1 MDISQIIT
9 AFGLAGSAG
18 LNAYIPL
25 LLVSVLGKLGVIH
38 LNAPFD
44 VLTNPL
50 VIVVLAALLVVELV
64 VDKVPGADHV
74 NDVVQTVVRPVAG
87 AILFAGNSGAIGNIS
102 PELSLALGLVM
113 AFGVHA
119 AKAAARPVVN
129 ATTLGVGAPVISV
142 VEDVTSLVGSLLAIF
157 LPLVFLIFVGF
168 IAFVVYRISGK
179 FKRAFAKQ

>member
-74 NDVVQTVVRPVAG
+74 NDVVQTIVRPAAG
-87 AILFAGNSGAIGNIS
+87 AILFAGNSGAIGNLS

-129 ATTLGVGAPVISV
+129 ATTLGVGAPIVSV

-157 LPLVFLIFVGF
+157 LPLVFLIFVGV
-168 IAFVVYRISGK
+168 IAFVIYRVSDK
-179 FKRAFAKQ
+179 FKRAFAK

>member
-25 LLVSVLGKLGVIH
+25 LLVSVLGKFGVIH

-50 VIVVLAALLVVELV
+50 VIAALAVLLVIEVV

-74 NDVVQTVVRPVAG
+74 NDVVQTIVRPAAG
-87 AILFAGNSGAIGNIS
+87 AILFAGNSGAIGNMS

-129 ATTLGVGAPVISV
+129 ATTLGIGAPVISV
-142 VEDVTSLVGSLLAIF
+142 AEDVTSLIGSVLAIF
-157 LPLVFLIFVGF
+157 LPLLFLVFVMA
-168 IAFVVYRISGK
+168 IAYFVYRISQK
-179 FKRAFAKQ
+179 FKRLVASE

>member
-1 MDISQIIT
+1 MDISQVIT

-44 VLTNPL
+44 VLSNPL
-50 VIVVLAALLVVELV
+50 VMVALVVLLVIEVA

-74 NDVVQTVVRPVAG
+74 NDVLQTLVRPAAG
-87 AILFAGNSGAIGNIS
+87 AILFAGNSGAIGNMS

-129 ATTLGVGAPVISV
+129 ATTLGIGAPVISV
-142 VEDVTSLVGSLLAIF
+142 AEDVTSLVGSLLAIF
-157 LPLVFLIFVGF
+157 LPLVFLIFVGV
-168 IAFVVYRISGK
+168 IAFLIYRVSDK
-179 FKRAFAKQ
+179 FKRAFAK